1 MMRYSFFS
9 FFNPSLKSGIVLFV
23 TLFSISSYSE
33 QGVTDKTITIGQSA
47 AFSGPTAA
55 LGNAMKAGAM
65 SYFKK
70 INASGGIN
78 GRTINFISRDDI
90 YEPEKSV
97 ENTFKLIDVDKA
109 FFLFGY
115 VGTPTIKVAVPL
127 IDKIDIPMVGA
138 VSGAEFL
145 RGPVNK
151 NIFNIRASYYDETE
165 ALVASAVDDFKF
177 KKIGVFVQDDSY
189 GAAVEDGVNIALAK
203 RKLNVTSRGVYQ
215 RNTIAV
221 EESVKSLK
229 EAAPEAI
236 IMAGTYKAVA
246 AFVKQAKVAG
256 LKSKYY
262 NVSFVGTSAL
272 IRELGEEG
280 DGIYISQVTPSPW
293 DTSLSIIK
301 DYQTDLGT
309 KNYDYTS
316 LEGYICAKVTAE
328 ALKLVGT
335 KLTRD
340 TFRSALNSLSVD
352 LGGFSISFKNNHSG
366 SSKVW
371 MSVIKGGKISPV
383 TKM

>member
-1 MMRYSFFS
+1 MPPYPFFKKCL
-9 FFNPSLKSGIVLFV
+9 FLFV
-23 TLFSISSYSE
+23 SMFIFSSSGYSE
-33 QGVTDKTITIGQSA
+33 QGVTEKTITIGQSA
-47 AFSGPTAA
+47 AFSGPSAA

-70 INASGGIN
+70 INAAGGVN

-115 VGTPTIKVAVPL
+115 VGTPTVKVAVPL
-127 IDKIDIPMVGA
+127 VDKIDIPLVG
-138 VSGAEFL
+138 VLSGAELF
-145 RGPVNK
+145 RDPVNK

-165 ALVASAVDDFKF
+165 ALVANVVDELKI
-177 KKIGVFVQDDSY
+177 KKIGILLQDDAY
-189 GAAVEDGVNIALAK
+189 GAAVEEGINIALTK
-203 RKLNVTSRGVYQ
+203 RKLTITSRGVYQ

-221 EESVKSLK
+221 EESVKALK

-246 AFVKQAKVAG
+246 AFVKQAKTAG
-256 LKSKYY
+256 LKSKYF

-293 DTSLSIIK
+293 DTSIQVVK
-301 DYQTDLGT
+301 DYQADFGA
-309 KNYDYTS
+309 KNYDYIS
-316 LEGYICAKVTAE
+316 LEGYISAKVAVE
-328 ALKLVGT
+328 ALKLAGP

-340 TFRSALNSLSVD
+340 SFRAALNSLSLD
-352 LGGFSISFKNNHSG
+352 LGGFSVSFKNNHSG

-371 MSVIKGGKISPV
+371 MSMIKGGKVAPV

>member
-1 MMRYSFFS
+1 MTPIPNFKLCLAVF
-9 FFNPSLKSGIVLFV
+9 IVLFSV
-23 TLFSISSYSE
+23 FGHSE
-33 QGVTDKTITIGQSA
+33 QGVTEKVITIGQSA
-47 AFSGPTAA
+47 VFSGPSAA

-78 GRTINFISRDDI
+78 GRTINFVSRDDI

-115 VGTPTIKVAVPL
+115 VGTPTVKVAVPL
-127 IDKIDIPMVGA
+127 VDKIDIPLVG
-138 VSGAEFL
+138 VLSGAEIF
-145 RGPVNK
+145 RDPVNK

-165 ALVASAVDDFKF
+165 ALVAGVVDELKL
-177 KKIGVFVQDDSY
+177 KKIGIFLQDDSF
-189 GAAVEDGVNIALAK
+189 GVAVEDGINIALNK
-203 RKLNVTSRGVYQ
+203 RKLAVTSRGVYQ

-221 EESVKSLK
+221 EESVKALK

-246 AFVKQAKVAG
+246 AFVKQAKSSG
-256 LKSKYY
+256 LKSKYF

-272 IRELGEEG
+272 IRELGADG

-293 DTSLSIIK
+293 DTSVPVVK
-301 DYQTDLGT
+301 DYQADFGA

-316 LEGYICAKVTAE
+316 LEGYISAKVAVE
-328 ALKLVGT
+328 ALKAAGP

-340 TFRSALNSLSVD
+340 SFRSALNNLSID
-352 LGGFSISFKNNHSG
+352 LGGFAVSFKNNHSG
-366 SSKVW
+366 SNKVW
-371 MSVIKGGKISPV
+371 MSIIKAGKIEPV